1 MAADTVFVRTLSGD
15 LLLGANV
22 SSTSGTD
29 LVAASRFQNTGG
41 YTIAGAPWRVWA
53 DTWVGETRGGL
64 AGSGLYPN
72 LYHCAYSG
80 LCAVSIPAGANHFIY
95 AQQPV
100 ATVIIA
106 NASRPFGYPN
116 PLFSYGIGGLI
127 LGDTGAGFAGFLF
140 SPALQ
145 ASPQG
150 AYPINGTFTSAEGYA
165 VNVVPGT
172 LFVGGLPNLPRPDVF
187 ARPARHLGVRP
198 QHRPA
203 ADLLR
208 HRAAGRRPR
217 NAGQRRAG
225 ARMVARALAAQPVEL
240 RGHRKAQRLR
250 RLLTDP
256 RPVQA
261 TPRARRLDIT
271 TLSFGMTWPS
281 RIAEIHASV
290 EVTAAK
296 LLWKTTLKTRWISS
310 AVTLPA
316 AFSYGSAPLAS
327 ARNSTFSPRCM
338 ASNTVEAS
346 QFCVM

>member
-1 MAADTVFVRTLSGD
+1 VGGGAAGAFRYVDVDTVKLGSVSVTGYDAAGNAPQVVSATSMAADTVFVRTLSGD

-22 SSTSGTD
+22 SSTNGAD

-41 YTIAGAPWRVWA
+41 YTIGGAPWRVWA

-64 AGSGLYPN
+64 AGSGLYPS

-100 ATVIIA
+100 ATVIVA

-172 LFVGGLPNLPRPDVF
+172 LFVGGLPNLPRPDV
-187 ARPARHLGVRP
+187 
-198 QHRPA
+198 
-203 ADLLR
+203 LR
-208 HRAAGRRPR
+208 
-217 NAGQRRAG
+217 
-225 ARMVARALAAQPVEL
+225 
-240 RGHRKAQRLR
+240 
-250 RLLTDP
+250 D
-256 RPVQA
+256 
-261 TPRARRLDIT
+261 
-271 TLSFGMTWPS
+271 
-281 RIAEIHASV
+281 
-290 EVTAAK
+290 
-296 LLWKTTLKTRWISS
+296 
-310 AVTLPA
+310 LPA
-316 AFSYGSAPLAS
+316 TWVYDRNIGPPPICFATGPLEGDRATQGSDVLAREWS
-327 ARNSTFSPRCM
+327 RVRSRPNLSSCVDTEKRNGCADF
-338 ASNTVEAS
+338 
-346 QFCVM
+346 